1 MVSSCFRRRF
11 LFSSVG
17 TAVALSGCSSLGSN
31 ENTSEPFAL
40 GSIGIRNLSP
50 TSHRVHIF
58 VERDSEVVY
67 WNEISVHGK
76 QDNTAGGEV
85 IAPESLVRSEGDYV
99 IHARLDEQ
107 TRPETFDSSVEDL
120 TGCHVVIIRIEN
132 DGAVGFFTS
141 KDAYEC
147 EPD

>member
-11 LFSSVG
+11 LLSSVG
-17 TAVALSGCSSLGSN
+17 AAAALSGCSSLGSS
-31 ENTSEPFAL
+31 ENTAKPFRL
-40 GSIGIRNLSP
+40 GSIEIRNLSP

-58 VERDSEVVY
+58 VERDSDVIY

-85 IAPESLVRSEGDYV
+85 IAPDSLVRSEGDCV

-107 TRPETFDSSVEDL
+107 MDPETFDSSVEDL
-120 TGCHVVIIRIEN
+120 TGCHVVLIRIES
-132 DGAVGFFTS
+132 DGEVVFATS

-147 EPD
+147 SPD